1 MSYSSQ
7 CVVHKSS
14 LNCSMQVAHTWSHC
28 DHPAEGVNQV
38 PHQHALAVPPLAG
51 VHGAAP
57 AGVAGAEGLQVSCV
71 IRQGAA
77 LQETVELKDTVYTV
91 KGLKL
96 V

>member
-1 MSYSSQ
+1 M
-7 CVVHKSS
+7 
-14 LNCSMQVAHTWSHC
+14 
-28 DHPAEGVNQV
+28 

-77 LQETVELKDTVYTV
+77 LQETVELKNTLYTLYTINSTVYSVQRT
-91 KGLKL
+91 L
-96 V
+96 

>member
-1 MSYSSQ
+1 M
-7 CVVHKSS
+7 
-14 LNCSMQVAHTWSHC
+14 
-28 DHPAEGVNQV
+28 
-38 PHQHALAVPPLAG
+38 PHQHALAVPPLAR

-57 AGVAGAEGLQVSCV
+57 AGVAGAEGLQVGGV
-71 IRQGAA
+71 VRQGAA